1 MGLRYLRYWNLI
13 KYENVCKILCTVK
26 RPPNLILYQVLIFTM
41 IAISVSAVDLQ
52 NGQKLKF
59 LPPKLQMLK
68 SSNMHTKA
76 AVKF

>member
-1 MGLRYLRYWNLI
+1 MYS
-13 KYENVCKILCTVK
+13 KV

-41 IAISVSAVDLQ
+41 IAICVSAVDLQ

-59 LPPKLQMLK
+59 SLPPKLQMLK